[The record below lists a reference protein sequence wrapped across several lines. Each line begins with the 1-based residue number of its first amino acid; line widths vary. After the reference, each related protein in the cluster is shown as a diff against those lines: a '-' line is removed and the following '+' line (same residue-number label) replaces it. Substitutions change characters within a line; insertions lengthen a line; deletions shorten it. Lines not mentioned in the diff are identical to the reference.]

1 MKKHLKKPTSIR
13 ILVADDDEEDR
24 MLTEEALEENNI
36 SDQLFFVEDGEE
48 AMDYLQRR
56 GKFKDKKKYPMPE
69 LILLDLNMPKKDGR
83 EVLAEIKQ
91 DPNLKGIPVVVLT
104 TSNAEDDIKNM
115 YGLGVNSY
123 ITKPVSFDGMV
134 LAMKSLK
141 EYWFEIVT
149 LPKN

>member
-1 MKKHLKKPTSIR
+1 
-13 ILVADDDEEDR
+13 VADDDEEDR